1 MKLDQL
7 SANFPGKLLVLVLLA
22 VEGNLVSLM
31 YLNLGLRV
39 DEVLDI
45 GHLKL
50 SNAQI
55 TTKLQ

>member
-31 YLNLGLRV
+31 YLNLGIEGRRSV
-39 DEVLDI
+39 GFWPSETI
-45 GHLKL
+45 GRTGH
-50 SNAQI
+50 N
-55 TTKLQ
+55 